1 MAEDEVTEISE
12 TDSPKADSDCWDIIK
27 RKLDESGLKYTEKP
41 EKRSFVLEYHGDDVF
56 RNVVFDVWARKGFY
70 NCVGVLSCNI
80 LEKQRVAVDQYLMR
94 VNRDLLYERGKFVTA
109 YEKNEILFS
118 MSNLNPEDVISDLLM
133 VLSWFEK
140 FKVGFLAVSGGILSV
155 DRASKLESDTPLFLG
170 KEKYNKCLEALR
182 TPIAIP

>member
-1 MAEDEVTEISE
+1 MQPA
-12 TDSPKADSDCWDIIK
+12 
-27 RKLDESGLKYTEKP
+27 
-41 EKRSFVLEYHGDDVF
+41 EYHDQHQIDAGDADEGEHLLVGEMCI
-56 RNVVFDVWARKGFY
+56 RDSY
-70 NCVGVLSCNI
+70 NCVGVLNCNI
-80 LEKQRVAVDQYLMR
+80 IEKQRVAVDQYLMR

-109 YEKNEILFS
+109 YERNEILFS
-118 MSNLNPEDVISDLLM
+118 MSDLNPEDVISDLLM

-182 TPIAIP
+182 TPIAIL